1 LCENWICFVFA
12 RNSVPSQREHE
23 KGEFRGKIMAEEKQ
37 SVPKIP
43 SMRLDGKT
51 AVVTGAG
58 RGLGLGCAQALAEAG
73 ANTVLVS
80 RTAAELEEACAS
92 IQAVGGKAEPL
103 VCDVTDAAQVA
114 EKIGGL
120 SRIDVL
126 VNNAGTN
133 IPEPFL
139 DVSEEHLDRVID
151 LNVKAMFFVSQAAAR
166 RMTEH
171 GGGAIINMS
180 SQMGHVGSPNR
191 TAYCLTKHAVEG
203 MTKAMAVE
211 LAPQKIRVNSLSPTF
226 IRTPMTETFFTNEE
240 FLNWTLDQIPLGRI
254 GDIEDIMGA
263 IVFLASPAAALITGT
278 SLLVDGGWTAK

>member
-1 LCENWICFVFA
+1 MSENQHT
-12 RNSVPSQREHE
+12 VPQT
-23 KGEFRGKIMAEEKQ
+23 
-37 SVPKIP
+37 P

-51 AVVTGAG
+51 AVITGAG
-58 RGLGLGCAQALAEAG
+58 RGLGLGCAQALAGAG
-73 ANTVLVS
+73 AKAILVS
-80 RTAAELEEACAS
+80 RTESELIEACQT
-92 IQAVGGKAEPL
+92 IQDAGGLAEPL
-103 VCDVTDAAQVA
+103 VCDVTSARQVT
-114 EKIGGL
+114 ERIGGL
-120 SRIDVL
+120 EHIDIL

-139 DVSEEHLDRVID
+139 DVSEENLDVVMA
-151 LNVKAMFFVSQAAAR
+151 LNVKAMFLTSQAAAR
-166 RMTEH
+166 RMAEQ

-191 TAYCLTKHAVEG
+191 TVYCLSKHAVEG

-211 LAPQKIRVNSLSPTF
+211 LAPQQIRVNSLSPTF
-226 IRTPMTETFFTNEE
+226 IRTPLTETFFADEN

>member
-1 LCENWICFVFA
+1 MSENQQAVA
-12 RNSVPSQREHE
+12 QT
-23 KGEFRGKIMAEEKQ
+23 
-37 SVPKIP
+37 P

-58 RGLGLGCAQALAEAG
+58 RGLGLGCAQALAGAG
-73 ANTVLVS
+73 AKTILVS
-80 RTAAELEEACAS
+80 RTESELEQAC
-92 IQAVGGKAEPL
+92 QAIRGVGGIAEPL
-103 VCDVTDAAQVA
+103 VCDVTSAQQVT
-114 EKIGGL
+114 ERIGGL
-120 SRIDVL
+120 ERIDIL

-139 DVSEEHLDRVID
+139 DVSEENLDHVIG
-151 LNVKAMFFVSQAAAR
+151 LNVKAMFLVSQAAAR

-171 GGGAIINMS
+171 GSGAIINIS

-191 TAYCLTKHAVEG
+191 TVYCLTKHAVEG

-211 LAPQKIRVNSLSPTF
+211 LAPQQIRVNSLSPTF
-226 IRTPMTETFFTNEE
+226 IRTPLTEKFFADED

-263 IVFLASPAAALITGT
+263 IVFLASPAAALITGA